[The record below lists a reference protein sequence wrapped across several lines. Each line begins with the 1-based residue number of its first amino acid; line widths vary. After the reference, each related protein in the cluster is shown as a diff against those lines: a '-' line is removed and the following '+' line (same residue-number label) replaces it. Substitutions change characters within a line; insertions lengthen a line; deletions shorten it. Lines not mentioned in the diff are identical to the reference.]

1 MAAEADQLSTLRI
14 KVFSSPIS
22 CSAMNNPF
30 NSIFQAF
37 NQRLS
42 AIETTITRKEN
53 VLSFLIIRF
62 VLMTGMVLGFT
73 WAYLHLNP

>member
-1 MAAEADQLSTLRI
+1 MT
-14 KVFSSPIS
+14 SP
-22 CSAMNNPF
+22 A
-30 NSIFQAF
+30 NSISQAF

-62 VLMTGMVLGFT
+62 VLMTGMVLGFA
-73 WAYLHLNP
+73 WAFLHYTP